1 MFKKTISMMFIWILF
16 VRICMSILSL
26 TWYVPDE
33 TWQSVEVAHNTVFG
47 TGRKQINMIIKC
59 LATDLFR
66 KYDQYV
72 FKASNSCCVGE
83 SLRF

>member
-47 TGRKQINMIIKC
+47 TGTKQIIIIKC
-59 LATDLFR
+59 FATICCKNKYLRLVIRVVWR
-66 KYDQYV
+66 K
-72 FKASNSCCVGE
+72 S
-83 SLRF
+83 